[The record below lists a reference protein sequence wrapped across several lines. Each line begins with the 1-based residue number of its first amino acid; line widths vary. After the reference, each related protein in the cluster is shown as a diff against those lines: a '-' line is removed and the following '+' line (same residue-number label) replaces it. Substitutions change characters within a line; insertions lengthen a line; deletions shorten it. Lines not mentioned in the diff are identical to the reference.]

1 MKKRVIFTSSSGG
14 HLNELLRLETLF
26 KDYDYLLVT
35 EKTDVTEKMTD
46 KYNMEFL
53 KYGSRFYFFK
63 YIFVF
68 LYNVIKCIQIVVK
81 FKPETVVTTGAH
93 TGGILCYVAK
103 ILNSS
108 TKIIYIES
116 LAKADTLSMTGN
128 NVYKIADKFYV
139 QWENLANK
147 YEKAEYIGRLM

>member
-1 MKKRVIFTSSSGG
+1 MKKVIFTCSSGG
-14 HLNELLRLETLF
+14 HLTEILKLEKLF
-26 KDYDYLLVT
+26 DEYEYLLVT
-35 EKTDVTEKMTD
+35 EQTEVTEKLSG

-68 LYNVIKCIQIVVK
+68 LYNVFKCISIVLK
-81 FKPETVVTTGAH
+81 FKPDTVVTTGAH
-93 TGGILCYVAK
+93 TGGIMCYVAK
-103 ILNSS
+103 ILRPK

-116 LAKADTLSMTGN
+116 LAKTNSLSMTGN

-139 QWENLANK
+139 QWQSLADK

>member
-1 MKKRVIFTSSSGG
+1 MKRVIFASSSGG
-14 HLNELLRLETLF
+14 HLSELLKLEKLF
-26 KDYDYLLVT
+26 NEYEYLLVT
-35 EKTDVTEKMTD
+35 EKTEVTEKLKN
-46 KYNMEFL
+46 KYNMEYL
-53 KYGSRFYFFK
+53 KYGSRFYFLK

-68 LYNVIKCIQIVVK
+68 LYNVVKCIAIVLK

-103 ILNSS
+103 ILRPK
-108 TKIIYIES
+108 TKIIFIET
-116 LAKADTLSMTGN
+116 LAKTRSLSMTGN

-139 QWENLANK
+139 QWKNLADM

>member
-1 MKKRVIFTSSSGG
+1 MKRVIFTSSSGG
-14 HLNELLRLETLF
+14 HLTELLKLEKIF
-26 KDYDYLLVT
+26 SEYEYLLVT
-35 EKTDVTEKMTD
+35 EKTEVTEKLSN
-46 KYNMEFL
+46 KYNIEYL
-53 KYGSRFYFFK
+53 KYGSRFYFLK

-68 LYNVIKCIQIVVK
+68 LYNIFKCIYIVIN

-103 ILNSS
+103 ILKPK
-108 TKIIYIES
+108 TKIIYIAS
-116 LAKADTLSMTGN
+116 LAKTQSLSMTGK

-139 QWENLANK
+139 QWQNLANM

>member
-1 MKKRVIFTSSSGG
+1 MKKVIFTCSSGG
-14 HLNELLRLETLF
+14 HLTEILKLEKLFNEYE
-26 KDYDYLLVT
+26 YLLVT
-35 EKTDVTEKMTD
+35 EQTEVTEKLSG

-68 LYNVIKCIQIVVK
+68 LYNVFKCISIVLK
-81 FKPETVVTTGAH
+81 FKPDTVVTTGAH
-93 TGGILCYVAK
+93 TGGIMCYVAK
-103 ILNSS
+103 ILRPK

-116 LAKADTLSMTGN
+116 LAKTNSLSMTGN

-139 QWENLANK
+139 QWQSLADN